1 MVTRTQAVQ
10 RINRDIGFRPAGNPL
25 EATIVDVLQEA
36 QRDLEKGKT
45 LPKFLLLEDQ
55 TLTFTAG
62 THTIAK
68 PARFLRESDEVR
80 IRFFP
85 TSSTVPRFLT
95 RKLYIDAV
103 EANLKPHNSPNS
115 SIQPT
120 APSVYVMRQSTIDFI
135 TVADA
140 TYTLYWDYYQSDLVL
155 TTDIENLW
163 LKNASDWLIGEAGL
177 RLATSL
183 GNQQAVGAFTNLEA
197 RGRAAAFAEDIA
209 SEEASGPFVMGLNL

>member
-1 MVTRTQAVQ
+1 VVTRTQAVQ
-10 RINRDIGFRPAGNPL
+10 RVNRDIGFRPAGNPL

-55 TLTFTAG
+55 TLTLVAA
-62 THTIAK
+62 THTVAK
-68 PARFLRESDEVR
+68 PARFLRENDDTR

-85 TSSTVPRFLT
+85 PSSTIPRFLM

-103 EANLKPHNSPNS
+103 EANLKPHNNPNA

-135 TVADA
+135 TIADQ
-140 TYTLYWDYYQSDLVL
+140 TYTLYWDYFQSDVVL
-155 TTDIENLW
+155 TTDVENLW

-177 RLATSL
+177 RIAKSL
-183 GNQQAVGAFTNLEA
+183 GNQQAIGTFTDLRA
-197 RGRAAAFAEDIA
+197 AGRAAVFAEDIA